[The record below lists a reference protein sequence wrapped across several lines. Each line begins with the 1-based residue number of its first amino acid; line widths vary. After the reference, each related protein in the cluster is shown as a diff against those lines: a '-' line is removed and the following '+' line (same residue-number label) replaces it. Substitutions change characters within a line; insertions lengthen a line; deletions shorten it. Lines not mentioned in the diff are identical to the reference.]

1 MEESLEHLL
10 VYCHGF
16 YSLQRLPLSVT
27 EVIWVQFPNVKDV
40 SVSKRKENAKELDA
54 WNLEVDFIDCL
65 VKYMEGE
72 KRVFQGKAMPLQ
84 DFKLYFF

>member
-1 MEESLEHLL
+1 M
-10 VYCHGF
+10 
-16 YSLQRLPLSVT
+16 

-40 SVSKRKENAKELDA
+40 SVSKRKVNAKELDA

-72 KRVFQGKAMPLQ
+72 KRVSRGKLCP
-84 DFKLYFF
+84 FKISSSIF